1 MLVLLTLSLASA
13 APVQTEG
20 LSHSVP
26 SAHSAAARA
35 LLETAALCCSTADTV
50 PPVHDVV
57 SRHQRMGILRM
68 SVGHTRQGQVDYLGG
83 TALSSQLVA
92 LDGVPLLLHGRAGL
106 IYTRTGSSMVPLT
119 TSPGPPRTTPLW

>member
-1 MLVLLTLSLASA
+1 MLTLLTLSLASA

-20 LSHSVP
+20 LIP
-26 SAHSAAARA
+26 SETSARSPAARA
-35 LLETAALCCSTADTV
+35 LLEAAAVCCTTADTAQPVRDMV
-50 PPVHDVV
+50 PL
-57 SRHQRMGILRM
+57 HQREGVLRM

-119 TSPGPPRTTPLW
+119 TSPGAPRTTPLW